1 MLRQLRNNERGVVF
15 ITVTVILMVTM
26 VLALS
31 IVSMNISQTVVTE
44 SEVQRVQA
52 EIIAQGAS
60 TLIFMNQMTA
70 SPGSSFPLWTETYGN
85 TTFTIGGGVGA
96 DTGIDGTDT
105 LDITVTY

>member
-44 SEVQRVQA
+44 SEVKRVQA
-52 EIIAQGAS
+52 EIIAHGAAAR
-60 TLIFMNQMTA
+60 IFMNQLTI
-70 SPGSSFPLWTETYGN
+70 SPGISNSWVETHGN
-85 TTFTIGGGVGA
+85 TTFTVTSDRDPSG
-96 DTGIDGTDT
+96 TGIDGTDV
-105 LDITVTY
+105 LDIRVTY